1 MKATTRHYPWVIAV
15 IGMLMLLMSNGLTA
29 TGLTAFDPS
38 LLGEFGW
45 TRAEFK
51 FRDALTFWM
60 AGLLAPLV
68 GLLVDR
74 FNPRWLLIGGLLA
87 LTVGYVAYGLLGTP
101 GARPLFDA
109 IAIGVALTYAVLA
122 WFALRAWAPLL
133 RPWMAV
139 VLLGAVVGLAL
150 WGYAAHWRDSS
161 LHQLYVIHLL
171 FVIAVCCA
179 GGAFVIVLVCSWFVR
194 HRGLA
199 LGIALVGTSLGSA
212 LLPNLTARLIEA
224 HGWRTAFHIEAL
236 LPLVLLVVVAL
247 TVRGLPRHAGV
258 RAVGQAAAD
267 ADLKEHGMT
276 LHQAVRTRTFWAI
289 CVSGFLTYFAIFGFV
304 QHLVL
309 HMTKSLGYTLQD
321 AAHYLLLFSLLAMTT
336 KLLGGVVADR
346 ADRRAVFLVS
356 LGIMLGGL
364 LLLSTLDRTWLM
376 PAVIAIGIGWG
387 ALFTLYSMLAVGSF
401 GLREIGRINGFVNLF
416 ETFGVGTGS
425 WLIGWLFDLTG
436 DYHVPFLVLAGA
448 TGIGMLLG
456 SQVRTEIEPPSTS
469 GVAPSRVTVT
479 VPAKKPG

>member
-1 MKATTRHYPWVIAV
+1 
-15 IGMLMLLMSNGLTA
+15 
-29 TGLTAFDPS
+29 
-38 LLGEFGW
+38 
-45 TRAEFK
+45 
-51 FRDALTFWM
+51 
-60 AGLLAPLV
+60 
-68 GLLVDR
+68 
-74 FNPRWLLIGGLLA
+74 
-87 LTVGYVAYGLLGTP
+87 
-101 GARPLFDA
+101 
-109 IAIGVALTYAVLA
+109 
-122 WFALRAWAPLL
+122 
-133 RPWMAV
+133 
-139 VLLGAVVGLAL
+139 
-150 WGYAAHWRDSS
+150 
-161 LHQLYVIHLL
+161 
-171 FVIAVCCA
+171 
-179 GGAFVIVLVCSWFVR
+179 
-194 HRGLA
+194 
-199 LGIALVGTSLGSA
+199 
-212 LLPNLTARLIEA
+212 
-224 HGWRTAFHIEAL
+224 
-236 LPLVLLVVVAL
+236 
-247 TVRGLPRHAGV
+247 V

-267 ADLKEHGMT
+267 AVLMEHGMT
-276 LHQAVRTRTFWAI
+276 LHEAVRTRTFWAI

-346 ADRRAVFLVS
+346 ADRRIVFLAS

-364 LLLSTLDRTWLM
+364 LLLSTLDRTWLL

-456 SQVRTEIEPPSTS
+456 TQVRTEIEPPRTS
-469 GVAPSRVTVT
+469 DVAPSRVTLALPV
-479 VPAKKPG
+479 KKPG